1 MVSGIILAG
10 GSSTRYG
17 TGENKTLVELLGRPV
32 LEYSLRVFLAADV
45 VDEVVLAAKAGEE
58 AALRKLAEGLCLQKP
73 VTVVTGGAD
82 RAASVEKALAAAR
95 GERVLIHDGARP
107 LVTERMLEDC
117 LAALEEADGAT
128 IATPSRDTVKLAD
141 GEGFVAATTDRS
153 RTWLVQTPQAF
164 YREELLALHRA
175 LGDGPERGQITDDC
189 MLLERAGRRVKL
201 VPGSCRNLKITATR
215 SCSLPESRSM
225 PRPARAAMRSASHT
239 FSSRRIWSA
248 LWIFWRSESGN
259 ITKHI
264 ERLQKAPRLST
275 RTDGALF
282 RQDLNTNVQTSEAFP
297 MCLRRPYLFPCVG
310 KDRGEKG
317 AWMRLV
323 HSANTVLTSTNY

>member
-32 LEYSLRVFLAADV
+32 LEYSLRVFLAAAV

-107 LVTERMLEDC
+107 LVTKELLEDC
-117 LAALEEADGAT
+117 LAALAQADGA
-128 IATPSRDTVKLAD
+128 AVAVASPDTVKLTGAD
-141 GEGFVAATTDRS
+141 GYVERSTDRS
-153 RTWLVQTPQAF
+153 RTYLIQTPQAF
-164 YREELLALHRA
+164 YREELLKLHRA
-175 LGDGPERGQITDDC
+175 LTEREGITDDC

-201 VPGSCRNLKITATR
+201 VPGRRENIKITT
-215 SCSLPESRSM
+215 PEDREL
-225 PRPARAAMRSASHT
+225 AE
-239 FSSRRIWSA
+239 F
-248 LWIFWRSESGN
+248 
-259 ITKHI
+259 
-264 ERLQKAPRLST
+264 
-275 RTDGALF
+275 
-282 RQDLNTNVQTSEAFP
+282 
-297 MCLRRPYLFPCVG
+297 YL
-310 KDRGEKG
+310 KKG
-317 AWMRLV
+317 
-323 HSANTVLTSTNY
+323 TE

>member
-82 RAASVEKALAAAR
+82 RAASVENALAAAR
-95 GERVLIHDGARP
+95 GEVVLIQDGARP

-141 GEGFVAATTDRS
+141 EEGYAEATTDRS
-153 RTWLVQTPQAF
+153 RTWLIQTPQAF
-164 YREELLALHRA
+164 YREELLHDRKEDIQRGSTRSGPQRDELEILVNEVPARLYGSQGQQRSSVLALKMA
-175 LGDGPERGQITDDC
+175 ECSMVEETTSEAPIVLLDDV
-189 MLLERAGRRVKL
+189 MSELDAGRRDYLLNHLDNWQVFVTCCDDESFREL
-201 VPGSCRNLKITATR
+201 RNGR
-215 SCSLPESRSM
+215 SFLID
-225 PRPARAAMRSASHT
+225 A
-239 FSSRRIWSA
+239 
-248 LWIFWRSESGN
+248 GQ
-259 ITKHI
+259 
-264 ERLQKAPRLST
+264 LQ
-275 RTDGALF
+275 RTEDF
-282 RQDLNTNVQTSEAFP
+282 
-297 MCLRRPYLFPCVG
+297 
-310 KDRGEKG
+310 
-317 AWMRLV
+317 
-323 HSANTVLTSTNY
+323 

>member
-32 LEYSLRVFLAADV
+32 LEYSLRVFMAAAV

-82 RAASVEKALAAAR
+82 RAASVEKALAEAR
-95 GERVLIHDGARP
+95 GERVLIQDGARP

-141 GEGFVAATTDRS
+141 EEGYAEATTDRS
-153 RTWLVQTPQAF
+153 RTWLQTPQAF

-201 VPGSCRNLKITATR
+201 VPGRRENIKITT
-215 SCSLPESRSM
+215 PEDREL
-225 PRPARAAMRSASHT
+225 AE
-239 FSSRRIWSA
+239 F
-248 LWIFWRSESGN
+248 
-259 ITKHI
+259 
-264 ERLQKAPRLST
+264 
-275 RTDGALF
+275 
-282 RQDLNTNVQTSEAFP
+282 
-297 MCLRRPYLFPCVG
+297 YLKKEPT
-310 KDRGEKG
+310 E
-317 AWMRLV
+317 
-323 HSANTVLTSTNY
+323 

>member
-32 LEYSLRVFLAADV
+32 LEYSLRVFMAADV

-107 LVTERMLEDC
+107 LVTEQMLEDC

-128 IATPSRDTVKLAD
+128 IATPSRMKKAMRRRQPT
-141 GEGFVAATTDRS
+141 AAGHGLS
-153 RTWLVQTPQAF
+153 R
-164 YREELLALHRA
+164 
-175 LGDGPERGQITDDC
+175 
-189 MLLERAGRRVKL
+189 RRRHFT
-201 VPGSCRNLKITATR
+201 GR
-215 SCSLPESRSM
+215 SCWRCTGHW
-225 PRPARAAMRSASHT
+225 AMGRKEAGSPMTACC
-239 FSSRRIWSA
+239 WSA
-248 LWIFWRSESGN
+248 
-259 ITKHI
+259 
-264 ERLQKAPRLST
+264 PD
-275 RTDGALF
+275 DG
-282 RQDLNTNVQTSEAFP
+282 
-297 MCLRRPYLFPCVG
+297 
-310 KDRGEKG
+310 
-317 AWMRLV
+317 
-323 HSANTVLTSTNY
+323 

>member
-32 LEYSLRVFLAADV
+32 LEYSLRVFLGSPA
-45 VDEVVLAAKAGEE
+45 VDEVILAARAGEE
-58 AALRKLAEGLCLQKP
+58 ATLRALAESLSPEKP
-73 VTVVTGGAD
+73 VTVVTGGKD
-82 RAASVEKALAAAR
+82 RAESVQNALTAAK

-107 LVTERMLEDC
+107 LVTKELLEDC

-141 GEGFVAATTDRS
+141 EEGYAEATTDRS
-153 RTWLVQTPQAF
+153 RTWLIQTPQAF

-201 VPGSCRNLKITATR
+201 VPGRRENIKITT
-215 SCSLPESRSM
+215 
-225 PRPARAAMRSASHT
+225 PADRELAE
-239 FSSRRIWSA
+239 F
-248 LWIFWRSESGN
+248 
-259 ITKHI
+259 
-264 ERLQKAPRLST
+264 
-275 RTDGALF
+275 
-282 RQDLNTNVQTSEAFP
+282 
-297 MCLRRPYLFPCVG
+297 YL
-310 KDRGEKG
+310 KKG
-317 AWMRLV
+317 
-323 HSANTVLTSTNY
+323 TE

>member
-32 LEYSLRVFLAADV
+32 LEYSLRVFMAAAV

-82 RAASVEKALAAAR
+82 RAASVEKALAEAR
-95 GERVLIHDGARP
+95 GERVLIQDGARP

-117 LAALEEADGAT
+117 LAALEEAD
-128 IATPSRDTVKLAD
+128 TVKLTD
-141 GEGFVAATTDRS
+141 EEGYAEATTDRS

-201 VPGSCRNLKITATR
+201 VPGSCRNLKITT
-215 SCSLPESRSM
+215 PEDREL
-225 PRPARAAMRSASHT
+225 AE
-239 FSSRRIWSA
+239 F
-248 LWIFWRSESGN
+248 
-259 ITKHI
+259 
-264 ERLQKAPRLST
+264 
-275 RTDGALF
+275 
-282 RQDLNTNVQTSEAFP
+282 
-297 MCLRRPYLFPCVG
+297 YLKKEPT
-310 KDRGEKG
+310 E
-317 AWMRLV
+317 
-323 HSANTVLTSTNY
+323 

>member
-82 RAASVEKALAAAR
+82 RAASVENALAAAR
-95 GERVLIHDGARP
+95 GEVVLIQDGARP

-128 IATPSRDTVKLAD
+128 IATPSRDTVKKAMRRRQPTAAGHGLSRRRRPFTGRSCWRCTGHWAMGQKEAGSRMTACCWSAPAD
-141 GEGFVAATTDRS
+141 G
-153 RTWLVQTPQAF
+153 
-164 YREELLALHRA
+164 
-175 LGDGPERGQITDDC
+175 
-189 MLLERAGRRVKL
+189 
-201 VPGSCRNLKITATR
+201 
-215 SCSLPESRSM
+215 
-225 PRPARAAMRSASHT
+225 
-239 FSSRRIWSA
+239 
-248 LWIFWRSESGN
+248 
-259 ITKHI
+259 
-264 ERLQKAPRLST
+264 
-275 RTDGALF
+275 
-282 RQDLNTNVQTSEAFP
+282 
-297 MCLRRPYLFPCVG
+297 
-310 KDRGEKG
+310 
-317 AWMRLV
+317 
-323 HSANTVLTSTNY
+323 

>member
-32 LEYSLRVFLAADV
+32 LEYSLRVFLGSPA
-45 VDEVVLAAKAGEE
+45 VDEVILAARAGEE
-58 AALRKLAEGLCLQKP
+58 ATLRALAESLSPEKP
-73 VTVVTGGAD
+73 VTVVTGGKD
-82 RAASVEKALAAAR
+82 RAESVQNALTAAK

-107 LVTERMLEDC
+107 LVTKELLEDC

-141 GEGFVAATTDRS
+141 EEGYVERSTDRS
-153 RTWLVQTPQAF
+153 RTYLIQTPQAF

-201 VPGSCRNLKITATR
+201 VPGRRENIKITT
-215 SCSLPESRSM
+215 
-225 PRPARAAMRSASHT
+225 PADRELAE
-239 FSSRRIWSA
+239 FY
-248 LWIFWRSESGN
+248 LKKG
-259 ITKHI
+259 
-264 ERLQKAPRLST
+264 
-275 RTDGALF
+275 TD
-282 RQDLNTNVQTSEAFP
+282 
-297 MCLRRPYLFPCVG
+297 
-310 KDRGEKG
+310 
-317 AWMRLV
+317 
-323 HSANTVLTSTNY
+323 